1 MSTTVTITRGLSL
14 QKRLE
19 GVTWDDIDAV
29 ILSDARRLWS
39 ECGGPSS
46 PGSKLLTDPNHS
58 TKAKKSK
65 RWEYLLYLAPHR
77 VAGVRSV
84 CPWSSPGCRGV
95 CLYYSGHGYHKSVQ
109 AGRIAK
115 THFATLHPAHFL
127 ALLVHEFGLLA
138 RRSQRY
144 GFRHDQRPYIR
155 LNGTSDIIIENVP
168 VLAQAINSYY
178 SHIEFA
184 DYTKANIDQRPNPG
198 LDNYRL
204 VRSVWA
210 DKPIEDLESAI
221 RSGAP
226 VALCVDD
233 KEPLLSLPGVVD
245 ADKTDEWIFND
256 SARVGLLSPKFP
268 ATAADTWD
276 YRTIKGLL

>member
-1 MSTTVTITRGLSL
+1 MSATVTITRGLSL

-19 GVTWDDIDAV
+19 GVSWDDIDAV
-29 ILSDARRLWS
+29 TLSDARRLWS

-46 PGSKLLTDPNHS
+46 PNARLLTNPNHS

-77 VAGVRSV
+77 IAGVRTV
-84 CPWSSPGCRGV
+84 CPWSSAGCRGV
-95 CLYYSGHGYHKSVQ
+95 CLYYSGHGSFEPVQ

-115 THFATLHPAHFL
+115 THFATLHPEHFL
-127 ALLVHEFGLLA
+127 ALLIHEFGLLA
-138 RRSQRY
+138 NRSQRQ

-155 LNGTSDIIIENVP
+155 LNGTSDNVIEDVP
-168 VLAQAINSYY
+168 VLAESINSYY

-184 DYTKANIDQRPNPG
+184 DYTKANIEQRPEPK

-210 DKPIEDLESAI
+210 DKPVEDLESAI
-221 RSGAP
+221 GAGAP
-226 VALCVDD
+226 VALCVDN
-233 KEPLLSLPGVVD
+233 KEPLLGLAGVVD
-245 ADKTDEWIFND
+245 ADKTDEWIF
-256 SARVGLLSPKFP
+256 SGARVGLLSPKFP
-268 ATAADTWD
+268 ATAADAWD
-276 YRTIKGLL
+276 YRTVRGLL